1 MRSGLKVCET
11 GICKDNSNTDTFVN
25 VNTGRGA
32 IDALGSIGGSW
43 CANYGVTFQAPR
55 SGTSKF
61 VWVFGVKPPEGTQG
75 VSRFSTEQWS
85 QYSASSQPQ
94 TLSPIIPRTMS
105 PQTLAPGPSGQQ
117 EVYLQALTSE
127 IPLNIFDRLKASF
140 FPSNPNITLATVDQ
154 INNAMRSGLKV
165 CETGICKDNSNTD
178 IFVNVSPGRG
188 SIDAG
193 GSIAQSS
200 WCDNFGVT
208 FQAPRSGT
216 SKFIWVFGVKPPEG
230 TRFVSRFSTEQW
242 SQYSGSS
249 PQTLPPRPSGQQEVY
264 LQILGRGMTP
274 SAGQFQNI
282 KSSTPEYSG
291 ITLATI
297 SQIQEALRNG
307 LMVCE
312 SGLAIDNNNSEV
324 IATTATGGSPIN
336 ATSLDSGSTG
346 NATSP
351 SPGSCFRTKAVYFDF
366 GRGFTTRF
374 IWVYGVKPPNGTFG
388 ILPFA
393 YERWSFYDVARGR

>member
-1 MRSGLKVCET
+1 
-11 GICKDNSNTDTFVN
+11 
-25 VNTGRGA
+25 
-32 IDALGSIGGSW
+32 
-43 CANYGVTFQAPR
+43 
-55 SGTSKF
+55 
-61 VWVFGVKPPEGTQG
+61 
-75 VSRFSTEQWS
+75 
-85 QYSASSQPQ
+85 
-94 TLSPIIPRTMS
+94 
-105 PQTLAPGPSGQQ
+105 
-117 EVYLQALTSE
+117 
-127 IPLNIFDRLKASF
+127 
-140 FPSNPNITLATVDQ
+140 
-154 INNAMRSGLKV
+154 
-165 CETGICKDNSNTD
+165 
-178 IFVNVSPGRG
+178 
-188 SIDAG
+188 
-193 GSIAQSS
+193 
-200 WCDNFGVT
+200 
-208 FQAPRSGT
+208 
-216 SKFIWVFGVKPPEG
+216 
-230 TRFVSRFSTEQW
+230 
-242 SQYSGSS
+242 
-249 PQTLPPRPSGQQEVY
+249 
-264 LQILGRGMTP
+264 MTP